1 MAQLN
6 VRIDDAARA
15 SLDALAQAR
24 GTQTSDLVRSLIDE
38 ALGRDAGR
46 PYADLTPRSLS
57 VVERHTLALHHRTL
71 ALLAGHGDSH
81 DESEMADGNAQDHLR
96 TAEVLER
103 GYTAEYPTA
112 FIAIDPEMSQRQCAL
127 ARDVLEMFTRLEL
140 SWRRLADSERAML
153 IEVDEYAEHT
163 LTFQGFDF
171 NDPFEHRLGEYARHL
186 VREGSWRELA
196 DRFDEKND
204 LGNSH
209 APLLASYQRQLDV
222 WRPLWQQKKAGALQP
237 GPRSFDLTVYELRAI
252 LRAR

>member
-6 VRIDDAARA
+6 VRIDDAARI

-57 VVERHTLALHHRTL
+57 VVERRTLALHHRTL
-71 ALLAGHGDSH
+71 ALLASQDDSQ

-96 TAEVLER
+96 AAEVLER
-103 GYTAEYPTA
+103 GYTAEYPTS
-112 FIAIDPEMSQRQCAL
+112 FIAINQEMGQRECDL
-127 ARDVLEMFTRLEL
+127 VHDVLEMFTHLEL
-140 SWRRLADSERAML
+140 AWSRLADPDRTALVEA
-153 IEVDEYAEHT
+153 DEHAEHRVR
-163 LTFQGFDF
+163 FRGFDF
-171 NDPFEHRLGEYARHL
+171 NDPFESRLAAYARYL
-186 VREGSWRELA
+186 IRTDRWETMA
-196 DRFDEKND
+196 DRFDREHER
-204 LGNSH
+204 GNSH

-222 WRPLWQQKKAGALQP
+222 WRPLWQQKKAGALQR
-237 GPRSFDLTVYELRAI
+237 GPRSFDLTVDELRDV